1 MTDKAHPGSPPPSL
15 DRRFLVF
22 LGPLVL
28 TNILQAL
35 TGTVNHIYVGRLLG
49 AGSLAAVASF
59 MPPVSLSPLEPPGVV

>member
-1 MTDKAHPGSPPPSL
+1 MKDPAHPDSPPPSL

-35 TGTVNHIYVGRLLG
+35 PAR
-49 AGSLAAVASF
+49 
-59 MPPVSLSPLEPPGVV
+59 